1 MRRFQHSNKARK
13 KAASVGPANLE
24 SETAKVPLDQTRVE
38 FDDDQIDETPSNVR
52 DHTELKARRA
62 TQDKYE

>member
-24 SETAKVPLDQTRVE
+24 SETAKMPLEQTRVE

>member
-13 KAASVGPANLE
+13 KAAAVGPAKLD

-38 FDDDQIDETPSNVR
+38 FDDDRIDETLNDVR
-52 DHTELKARRA
+52 DHAELKARRA

>member
-13 KAASVGPANLE
+13 KAASGGPANLD
-24 SETAKVPLDQTRVE
+24 SETAKVPLDQTRIE
-38 FDDDQIDETPSNVR
+38 FDDDQIDETLSDVR
-52 DHTELKARRA
+52 NHAELKARRA

>member
-1 MRRFQHSNKARK
+1 MRRFQLSNKARK
-13 KAASVGPANLE
+13 KAASAGPANLD

-38 FDDDQIDETPSNVR
+38 FDDDQIDEILSDVR
-52 DHTELKARRA
+52 DHAELKARRA

>member
-13 KAASVGPANLE
+13 KAASVEPANLE
-24 SETAKVPLDQTRVE
+24 SETAKMPLEQTRVE